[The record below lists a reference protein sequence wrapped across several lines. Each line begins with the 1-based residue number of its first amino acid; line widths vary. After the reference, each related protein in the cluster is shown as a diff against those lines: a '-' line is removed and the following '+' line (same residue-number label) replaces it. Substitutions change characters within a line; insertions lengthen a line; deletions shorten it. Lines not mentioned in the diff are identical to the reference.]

1 MLTQLPTIPDQV
13 ITEYKVNIPYGSIST
28 PQHTYSTLIVGL
40 PANYVVC
47 GTCVKVLTAFAAPG
61 LSSLTCS
68 LAAFV
73 PNSILTD
80 LLYYNLSC
88 ELTQTVTPNAFQ
100 LSGPPNNNLT
110 LGASQQFSPATGL
123 YFNGAHDIAAYF
135 TATGALLNTL
145 SAGLVEV
152 TVQIKPL

>member
-1 MLTQLPTIPDQV
+1 MLTQLPTIPENV
-13 ITEYKVNIPYGSIST
+13 ITEYKVNISYDSIST
-28 PQHTYSTLIVGL
+28 PQHTYSALVVGL
-40 PANYVVC
+40 PANYIVC
-47 GTCVKVLTAFAAPG
+47 GTCVKVLTAFAAPS

-88 ELTQTVTPNAFQ
+88 ELTQTVTPTAFQ
-100 LSGPPNNNLT
+100 LSGPPNNNLS
-110 LGASQQFSPATGL
+110 LGASQTFSPALGL

-135 TATGALLNTL
+135 TSTGALLNTL
-145 SAGLVEV
+145 SAGLVEI